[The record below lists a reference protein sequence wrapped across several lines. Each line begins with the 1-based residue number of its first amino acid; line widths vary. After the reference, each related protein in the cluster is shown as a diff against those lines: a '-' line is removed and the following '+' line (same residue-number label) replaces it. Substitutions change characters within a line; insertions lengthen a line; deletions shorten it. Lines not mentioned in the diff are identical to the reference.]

1 MAYTKLRELVL
12 LAQDL
17 QATTIGLTYEEM
29 GDKIAGRGQPVSLK
43 TVKRMVYGIE
53 ELGFEVK
60 RYVLDSDHHLTK
72 RFKITSLPRELLVLE
87 NNEKAALGQMLR
99 GMEEGVGARAL
110 TKILADAEPLSVSAT
125 SSLAEVIDRTR
136 HTGNVAPRTR
146 LDDTQM
152 RVVEEAIETSM
163 EVIFKYRSQK
173 AQKAVQRQVRPLGI
187 LFGRFTYIVASTG
200 NRAPIPYRADLIT
213 DLEVTDQYFAEKN
226 KFIFKD
232 WAAESFGVFHGDA
245 LWDIK
250 IRFSKEVADRA
261 EKVQFHASQKMVKQ
275 KDGSLIMFLKCR
287 GHRELIWEL
296 LHPDWLGNVK
306 IESPERL
313 QEEYMEQLE
322 KAKSAVN

>member
-1 MAYTKLRELVL
+1 MAYTKLRELIL

-17 QATTIGLTYEEM
+17 QATSIGLTFKEM
-29 GDKIAGRGQPVSLK
+29 GDKIAERGQPVSLK
-43 TVKRMVYGIE
+43 TVKRMMYGIE
-53 ELGFEVK
+53 ELGFEVEQ
-60 RYVLDSDHHLTK
+60 YVLDSDHHLTK
-72 RFKITSLPRELLVLE
+72 RWKIRSLPRELMVIE
-87 NNEKAALGQMLR
+87 SNEKAALEQMLR
-99 GMEEGVGARAL
+99 GMQEGVEARAL
-110 TKILADAEPLSVSAT
+110 TKILGDVDPLSVSAT
-125 SSLAEVIDRTR
+125 SNLSEVIDRTR

-152 RVVEEAIETSM
+152 RTMERAIEGFF
-163 EVIFKYRSQK
+163 EVKFKYRSQK

-213 DLEVTDQYFAEKN
+213 DLEITKEYFNPKEG
-226 KFIFKD
+226 FSFKD

-275 KDGSLIMFLKCR
+275 KDGSLVMFLKCR

-313 QEEYMEQLE
+313 QEEYLGQLE
-322 KAKSAVN
+322 SAKLAV